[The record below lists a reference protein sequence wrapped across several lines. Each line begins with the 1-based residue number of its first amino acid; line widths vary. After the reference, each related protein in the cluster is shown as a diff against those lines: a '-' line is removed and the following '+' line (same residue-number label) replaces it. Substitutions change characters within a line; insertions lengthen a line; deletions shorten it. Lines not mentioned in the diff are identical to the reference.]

1 MHKNIYTTICYFGTN
16 INNKGI
22 ISKVSKKNW
31 RWFVNKH
38 IVNKINSF
46 TISSNIGYWNS
57 KKELT
62 YTLTIIHKEDNKII
76 DKLIEI
82 GKEYKELYYQDE
94 VIINTIKNHDF
105 IEIN

>member
-1 MHKNIYTTICYFGTN
+1 MSQNIYTTICYFGTN
-16 INNKGI
+16 IEKNGI
-22 ISKVSKKNW
+22 ISRVSKTNW

-38 IVNKINSF
+38 IVDKIKSF

-62 YTLTIIHKEDNKII
+62 YTLTIIHPEDPQIM

-82 GKEYKELYYQDE
+82 GKAYKQLYDQDE
-94 VIINTIKNHDF
+94 VIINTTKNYNF
-105 IEIN
+105 IGIN